1 MSHNERRE
9 NSPSA
14 SVTYIEP
21 KWTSAL
27 ALILAG
33 LALGLSVGGF
43 VFQISQMQDWKD
55 DQAVRYREL
64 ERETRLLQLKVDDM
78 AVALKARGID
88 PTPSHEGN
96 SP

>member
-1 MSHNERRE
+1 MSDHNEKRDF
-9 NSPSA
+9 SPSA
-14 SVTYIEP
+14 AVTYIEP

-27 ALILAG
+27 ALVLSG
-33 LALGLSVGGF
+33 VALGLSIMVCY
-43 VFQISQMQDWKD
+43 VQST
-55 DQAVRYREL
+55 AYREL
-64 ERETRLLQLKVDDM
+64 ERENRLLQLKVDDM